1 MWNGAFPPYRV
12 PTAAAARDP
21 SLCAAAGHTQ
31 RADESIGALNS
42 PVGSV
47 WLPPPETIS
56 SDVLADVLVVDQRVG
71 YLIHIWSSV
80 MKSSGVT

>member
-1 MWNGAFPPYRV
+1 MRSWPGN
-12 PTAAAARDP
+12 
-21 SLCAAAGHTQ
+21 TQ

-56 SDVLADVLVVDQRVG
+56 SDVLADVLVVDHRVG